1 MRAVNTVGRGD
12 WSEAIS
18 CTTIDAMRPG
28 AVDALS
34 FKLPATYDES
44 INPSSGRIMFKWNE
58 PTDRGDVFGNIMEG
72 RTPEQKADLSRKIVS
87 KLNQL
92 FPEVPIIS
100 MNIRDLEKSSYIN
113 KTML

>member
-1 MRAVNTVGRGD
+1 MPHFTVD
-12 WSEAIS
+12 CSENILELKDPKEILDEVFESAFSTGLFSKDAIKV
-18 CTTIDAMRPG
+18 RLNP
-28 AVDALS
+28 
-34 FKLPATYDES
+34 FKYSLVLGGNSDF
-44 INPSSGRIMFKWNE
+44 IH
-58 PTDRGDVFGNIMEG
+58 VFGNIMEG
-72 RTPEQKADLSRKIVS
+72 RTTEQKADLSRKIVS

>member
-1 MRAVNTVGRGD
+1 MPHFIVDCSENILELKDPKEILNEVFETAFSTGLFSRDAIKVRLNPFKHSLVLGGD
-12 WSEAIS
+12 LDFIH
-18 CTTIDAMRPG
+18 
-28 AVDALS
+28 
-34 FKLPATYDES
+34 
-44 INPSSGRIMFKWNE
+44 
-58 PTDRGDVFGNIMEG
+58 VFGNIMEG
-72 RTPEQKADLSRKIVS
+72 RTLEQKADLSRKIVS

>member
-1 MRAVNTVGRGD
+1 MPHFIVDCSENILELKDPKEILDEVFESAFSTGLFSRDAIKVRLNPFKHSLVLGGD
-12 WSEAIS
+12 LDFIH
-18 CTTIDAMRPG
+18 
-28 AVDALS
+28 
-34 FKLPATYDES
+34 
-44 INPSSGRIMFKWNE
+44 
-58 PTDRGDVFGNIMEG
+58 VFGNIMEG
-72 RTPEQKADLSRKIVS
+72 RTLEQKADLSRKIVS

>member
-1 MRAVNTVGRGD
+1 
-12 WSEAIS
+12 
-18 CTTIDAMRPG
+18 
-28 AVDALS
+28 
-34 FKLPATYDES
+34 
-44 INPSSGRIMFKWNE
+44 
-58 PTDRGDVFGNIMEG
+58 MEG
-72 RTPEQKADLSRKIVS
+72 RTPEQKADLSRKIVF

>member
-1 MRAVNTVGRGD
+1 MPHFTVDCSENILELKDPKEILDEVFESAFSTGLFSRDAIKVRLNPFKHSLVLGGD
-12 WSEAIS
+12 LDFIH
-18 CTTIDAMRPG
+18 
-28 AVDALS
+28 
-34 FKLPATYDES
+34 
-44 INPSSGRIMFKWNE
+44 
-58 PTDRGDVFGNIMEG
+58 VFGNIMEG
-72 RTPEQKADLSRKIVS
+72 RTTEQKADLSRKIVF

>member
-1 MRAVNTVGRGD
+1 MPHFIVDCSENILELKDPKEILDEVFESAFSTGLFSRDAIKVRLNPFKHSLVLGGD
-12 WSEAIS
+12 LDFIH
-18 CTTIDAMRPG
+18 
-28 AVDALS
+28 
-34 FKLPATYDES
+34 
-44 INPSSGRIMFKWNE
+44 
-58 PTDRGDVFGNIMEG
+58 VFGNIMEG
-72 RTPEQKADLSRKIVS
+72 RTTEQKADLSRKIVF

>member
-1 MRAVNTVGRGD
+1 MPHFIVDCSENILELKDPKEILDEVFESAFSTGLFSRDAIKVRLNPFKHSLVLGGD
-12 WSEAIS
+12 LDFIH
-18 CTTIDAMRPG
+18 
-28 AVDALS
+28 
-34 FKLPATYDES
+34 
-44 INPSSGRIMFKWNE
+44 
-58 PTDRGDVFGNIMEG
+58 VFGNIMEG
-72 RTPEQKADLSRKIVS
+72 RTTEQKADLSRKIVS

>member
-1 MRAVNTVGRGD
+1 MPHFIVDCSENILELKDSKEILDEVFESTFSTGLFSRDAIKVRLNPFKHSLVLGGD
-12 WSEAIS
+12 LDFIH
-18 CTTIDAMRPG
+18 
-28 AVDALS
+28 
-34 FKLPATYDES
+34 
-44 INPSSGRIMFKWNE
+44 
-58 PTDRGDVFGNIMEG
+58 VFGNIMEG
-72 RTPEQKADLSRKIVS
+72 RTTEQKADLSRKIVF

>member
-1 MRAVNTVGRGD
+1 MPHFIVD
-12 WSEAIS
+12 CSENILELKDPKEILDEVFESAFSTGLFSRDAIKV
-18 CTTIDAMRPG
+18 RLNP
-28 AVDALS
+28 
-34 FKLPATYDES
+34 FKHSLVLGGNLDF
-44 INPSSGRIMFKWNE
+44 IH
-58 PTDRGDVFGNIMEG
+58 VFGNIMEG
-72 RTPEQKADLSRKIVS
+72 RTTEQKADLSRKIVF

>member
-1 MRAVNTVGRGD
+1 MPHFTVDCSENILELKDPKEILDEVFESAFSTGLFSRDAIKVRLNPFKHSLVLGGD
-12 WSEAIS
+12 LDFIH
-18 CTTIDAMRPG
+18 
-28 AVDALS
+28 
-34 FKLPATYDES
+34 
-44 INPSSGRIMFKWNE
+44 
-58 PTDRGDVFGNIMEG
+58 VFGNIMEG
-72 RTPEQKADLSRKIVS
+72 RTSEQKADLSRKIVS

>member
-1 MRAVNTVGRGD
+1 MPHFIVDCSENILELKDPKEILNEVFETTFSTGLFSRDAIKVRLNPFKHSLVLGGD
-12 WSEAIS
+12 LDFIH
-18 CTTIDAMRPG
+18 
-28 AVDALS
+28 
-34 FKLPATYDES
+34 
-44 INPSSGRIMFKWNE
+44 
-58 PTDRGDVFGNIMEG
+58 VFGNIMEG
-72 RTPEQKADLSRKIVS
+72 RTLEQKADLSRKIVS